1 MKSFIVAIVLVS
13 AGAGYA
19 MYRIGSDL
27 QHNTPVK
34 DVVAAPAPVDA
45 APPVK
50 EVPRADSGPRTMTDS
65 IAGMRARDEKPL
77 QCTGVSQAS
86 DTYTNAKVYV
96 ANGSLR
102 GDFVSRTAQMGNITT
117 HMLVSSTSVT
127 TWTDLGRGAQFA
139 LQDGVMDAPS
149 GEIAAEI
156 FAEMYDFSC
165 TPWRTDMGKF
175 VVPSNVKF

>member
-1 MKSFIVAIVLVS
+1 MKSFIIAIATVAAIM
-13 AGAGYA
+13 GYA

-27 QHNTPVK
+27 QQSPAVK
-34 DVVAAPAPVDA
+34 EGAVEQPAPV
-45 APPVK
+45 APPVQAA
-50 EVPRADSGPRTMTDS
+50 PRADSGPRAITDS
-65 IAGMRARDEKPL
+65 LEGMRARDEKPL

-86 DTYTNAKVYV
+86 DTYTSAKVYV
-96 ANGSLR
+96 AGGSLR
-102 GDFVSRTAQMGNITT
+102 GDFVSRTAQMGNLTT

-127 TWTDLGRGAQFA
+127 TWTDLGKGAQFA
-139 LQDGVMDAPS
+139 LQDGVIGAPQ